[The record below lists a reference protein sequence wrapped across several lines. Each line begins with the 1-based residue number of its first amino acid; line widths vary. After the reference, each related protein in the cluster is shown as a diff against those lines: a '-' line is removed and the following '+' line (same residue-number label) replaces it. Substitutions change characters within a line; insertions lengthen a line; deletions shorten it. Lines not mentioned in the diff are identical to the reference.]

1 MSDATEQ
8 SPAEQQ
14 KPKVLINPPV
24 FFTSVAIIAAMVL
37 FSVIAPETAAWAQ
50 AKALIRSAL
59 AQ

>member
-37 FSVIAPETAAWAQ
+37 AGRCAATGTPGA
-50 AKALIRSAL
+50 RRT
-59 AQ
+59 